1 MITIEKYRSLIGED
15 LNEWYCVS
23 DAFELEDEY
32 VFNVESYLH
41 PKSSFTYRLNR
52 KTNHGFYQLS
62 ISQDVPVTSFHAT
75 TKVLGN
81 LLLNRSN
88 ISNKHMI
95 IRNML
100 SLVKSVMAVKENK
113 KSTIIL

>member
-1 MITIEKYRSLIGED
+1 MITIENYRSLIGED
-15 LNEWYCVS
+15 LNEWYMVS
-23 DAFELEDEY
+23 EAFELDDAY
-32 VFNVESYLH
+32 IFNIASYLH
-41 PKSSFTYRLNR
+41 PKSEFSYRLSR
-52 KTNHGFYQLS
+52 TPNHGFYQLS
-62 ISQDVPVTSFHAT
+62 ISKDIPVTSFHAT

-81 LLLNRSN
+81 LLLNHTH

-95 IRNML
+95 ISNML